1 MRLKGSKIANIF
13 TGCKDTFGINVGG
26 KNIIYEPLH
35 KGTKLVTDVKNQA
48 IEASPTMSQVR
59 DPIGQFMVEGS
70 NVVPVRKNRGIN
82 ENNPEYKNRVN

>member
-13 TGCKDTFGINVGG
+13 TGGKDTFGINVGG

-48 IEASPTMSQVR
+48 IKSSSLGKDVIKPEVKSQR
-59 DPIGQFMVEGS
+59 EID
-70 NVVPVRKNRGIN
+70 
-82 ENNPEYKNRVN
+82 